1 VGYVTSGGIGHSTN
15 EGRAIGMGYRQLLE
29 QSFLSS
35 DRAPSGLS
43 LGERCPSLSERLS
56 SGRYVR
62 CDDGPASKARLMAS
76 SYELEVGGKRVPA
89 TPSWSC
95 LYDPKSERPR
105 SDLAA

>member
-1 VGYVTSGGIGHSTN
+1 MGLVICIGAESAGVSLWGHEGIYRDGQRVGYVTSGGIGHSTN
-15 EGRAIGMGYRQLLE
+15 EGRAIGMG
-29 QSFLSS
+29 
-35 DRAPSGLS
+35 
-43 LGERCPSLSERLS
+43 
-56 SGRYVR
+56 YVR

-76 SYELEVGGKRVPA
+76 SYELEVGGRRVPA